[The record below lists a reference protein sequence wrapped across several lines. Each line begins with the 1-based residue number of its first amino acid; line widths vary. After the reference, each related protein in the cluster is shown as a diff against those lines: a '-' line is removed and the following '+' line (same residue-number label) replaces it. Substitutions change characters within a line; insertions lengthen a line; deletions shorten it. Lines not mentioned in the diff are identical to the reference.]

1 MESKKNNLYDVTII
15 GAGPAGMTA
24 AIYAARAEKT
34 VAIIDKDGFGGQIA
48 KSPKVENYPG
58 FASISGLDLVTN
70 IYEQMSGLEKVEHI
84 INEVVLIKYL
94 RGIFICYLPD
104 NSTVCSRALII
115 ATGCKQRELKLD
127 TKDIYYCR
135 SSHC

>member
-1 MESKKNNLYDVTII
+1 MAKVVVI

-34 VAIIDKDGFGGQIA
+34 VAIIDKNGFGGQIA

-58 FASISGLDLVTN
+58 FASSSGLDLATN

-84 INEVVLIKYL
+84 IN
-94 RGIFICYLPD
+94 
-104 NSTVCSRALII
+104 VCQI
-115 ATGCKQRELKLD
+115 GCCGGRRPPLL
-127 TKDIYYCR
+127 CF
-135 SSHC
+135 